1 MDNRSFQSGAA
12 GSAPSAPS
20 SPSSGYPTNGNPG
33 AGTPATIPGEYWY
46 HQIGE
51 ELRHLI
57 DAAGLTPSSATLTQL
72 KSALDTLYGS
82 TVSSAVQS
90 ASGVS
95 MTSDVV
101 ANITSISLPP
111 GKWLVSAQGS
121 FHCTAGTPAYSGIAV
136 SVSTTSATVD
146 GMATSRLNFAA
157 GTALYDPSLAVAAI
171 PIEVAVTTTIYL
183 VSAIT
188 IVTGTWKGYGQINAV
203 SIVKG

>member
-1 MDNRSFQSGAA
+1 MEPRNFLSGAA
-12 GSAPSAPS
+12 VSAPTAPG
-20 SPSSGYPTNGNPG
+20 SPSNGYPTDGNPG
-33 AGTPATIPGEYWY
+33 TGTPATVPGAYWY
-46 HQIGE
+46 HKIGE
-51 ELRHLI
+51 ELRGLI
-57 DAAGLTPSSATLTQL
+57 TAAGLSPSDGSLNQV
-72 KSALDTLYGS
+72 KSALDTLYG
-82 TVSSAVQS
+82 TTISSAVQS

-157 GTALYDPSLAVAAI
+157 GTALHDPSLAVAAI

-188 IVTGTWKGYGQINAV
+188 IVTGTWDGYGQINAV